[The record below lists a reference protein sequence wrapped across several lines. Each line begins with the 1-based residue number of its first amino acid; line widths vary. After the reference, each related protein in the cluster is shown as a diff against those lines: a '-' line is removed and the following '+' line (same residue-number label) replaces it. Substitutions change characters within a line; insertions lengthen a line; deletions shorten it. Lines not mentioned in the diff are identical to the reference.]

1 MNIIS
6 PDCESGNIEANLA
19 VGNEELTFP
28 NQLRK
33 KNLASRAPQKS
44 DDFKV
49 TFAYTSNKS
58 SLDSKIIDAQKL
70 FQNMLRSQSEQESP
84 RLPSK

>member
-1 MNIIS
+1 MYMKIIS
-6 PDCESGNIEANLA
+6 PDRGNDDIELPNLIQQETD
-19 VGNEELTFP
+19 NP
-28 NQLRK
+28 NKFLK

-58 SLDSKIIDAQKL
+58 SLDG
-70 FQNMLRSQSEQESP
+70 M
-84 RLPSK
+84 

>member
-1 MNIIS
+1 MNDPVYMKIIS
-6 PDCESGNIEANLA
+6 PDRESGDIQCPNLIQQEIS
-19 VGNEELTFP
+19 NP
-28 NQLRK
+28 NKFLK

-58 SLDSKIIDAQKL
+58 SLDGMQ
-70 FQNMLRSQSEQESP
+70 
-84 RLPSK
+84 